1 MPRSRLKL
9 KSGAGFTLLEVLVA
23 IFIITA
29 GIGGVLVLANQS
41 VVTASINSQ
50 KLTAAYFAQEGLELA
65 RNYRDTNWLEGEGWL
80 IGLASGQWRTDMT
93 RRGMISDVSYYL
105 CRTSGFGV
113 ESFFHYGS
121 RADCAITEWQRTI
134 FRRTIIL
141 SQDPDANPATNDLR
155 VQSQVTWAERGR
167 SHAVT
172 AEEILYDW
180 R

>member
-80 IGLASGQWRTDMT
+80 TGLANGQWITDLRRAGMT
-93 RRGMISDVSYYL
+93 SGVSSYL
-105 CRTSGFGV
+105 CRTAGP
-113 ESFFHYGS
+113 SFFHYGGG
-121 RADCAITEWQRTI
+121 ANCAIAGWQRTI
-134 FRRTIIL
+134 FRRTITL
-141 SQDPDANPATNDLR
+141 EQNPDGDPATNDLR